1 MKNEDQSSMDFNRI
15 TLAFLEADERLFLK
29 KYFSDSIIQFRIAYI
44 LVILLYSLF
53 GFLDLLIVPEYA
65 HIFLGIRFF
74 IVVPLL
80 VIVLTLSFTRFFDK
94 IWQSLMFVSF
104 IIGGLGIS
112 VMTIYAPENYAYYG
126 GMMLIFSAGY
136 FFIKLRFFLATI
148 AGWLTLLLY
157 NIGAYFFSEISA
169 ELLLTNNF
177 FYISANIIGMFAA
190 YNIEFYSRRNFYLSM
205 KLDSEKQMVIDA
217 NKNLEK
223 TVEERTKELV
233 KAKEHSE
240 ESDRLKSA
248 FLANMSHEIRTPMNG
263 ILGFAELLKLPN
275 LSVEDQSKYLN
286 IIELS
291 GKRMLNIVNDIV
303 DISKIESGVMEVD
316 MSSTNVNTQLEDLH
330 AFFKPE
336 ADKKGL
342 QFSFISP
349 LSSIE
354 SCISTDKEKLYGI
367 LTNLI
372 KNAIKFTDT
381 GSIEYGYEIRNND
394 NQLYLEFFVKD
405 SGHGI
410 PLNRQEA
417 IFGRFIQADISNKS
431 AYQGAGLGLSISK
444 AYVEMLGGEIWL
456 QSEPEIGTTFYFTI
470 PFSKEPCVEIMN
482 ENEVVET
489 EIIEKPAFKALNKL
503 KILIVEDDEGLEF
516 LLTETVREYCDEPL
530 IARDGMEAVEIC
542 SKNPDLDL
550 ILMDI
555 RLPKMDGYEATT
567 EIRKFNQ
574 QVPIIAQSACVFF
587 SEQEKAIEVGCNDF
601 VSKPID
607 YPLLK
612 SLIEKHLA

>member
-1 MKNEDQSSMDFNRI
+1 
-15 TLAFLEADERLFLK
+15 
-29 KYFSDSIIQFRIAYI
+29 
-44 LVILLYSLF
+44 
-53 GFLDLLIVPEYA
+53 
-65 HIFLGIRFF
+65 
-74 IVVPLL
+74 
-80 VIVLTLSFTRFFDK
+80 
-94 IWQSLMFVSF
+94 
-104 IIGGLGIS
+104 
-112 VMTIYAPENYAYYG
+112 
-126 GMMLIFSAGY
+126 
-136 FFIKLRFFLATI
+136 
-148 AGWLTLLLY
+148 
-157 NIGAYFFSEISA
+157 
-169 ELLLTNNF
+169 
-177 FYISANIIGMFAA
+177 
-190 YNIEFYSRRNFYLSM
+190 M
-205 KLDSEKQMVIDA
+205 KLDNEKQMVIAA

-342 QFSFISP
+342 QFSFKSA

-372 KNAIKFTDT
+372 KNAIKFSDT

-444 AYVEMLGGEIWL
+444 AYVEMLGGKIWL

>member
-1 MKNEDQSSMDFNRI
+1 MKNEDQLSMEFNRI
-15 TLAFLEADERLFLK
+15 TLAFLDAEERLFLK

-74 IVVPLL
+74 IVVPLFT
-80 VIVLTLSFTRFFDK
+80 IVLTLSFTKFFEK
-94 IWQSLMFVSF
+94 NWQSLLFVSF

-112 VMTIYAPENYAYYG
+112 VMTIYAPGNYAYYG

-157 NIGAYFFSEISA
+157 NIGAYFFSDISA

-205 KLDSEKQMVIDA
+205 KLDKEKQLVIDA

-336 ADKKGL
+336 VDKKGL

-349 LSSIE
+349 LSSSE
-354 SCISTDKEKLYGI
+354 SCINTDQEKLYGI

-410 PLNRQEA
+410 PHNRQQA

-444 AYVEMLGGEIWL
+444 AYVEMLGGKIWL

-470 PFSKEPCVEIMN
+470 PFSKVPCVEILN
-482 ENEVVET
+482 TNEVIET
-489 EIIEKPAFKALNKL
+489 EIIEKPVFKALNKL